1 MSAQATS
8 LRPQQVEPR
17 SLGELAAFLGA
28 APPAGSDAALPIS
41 GVTLASNAVLP
52 GDVFFALP
60 GVKVHGAKY
69 AATAVTAGAT
79 AIVTD
84 AAGAT
89 SLKQLGVPV
98 LVIAE
103 PRAQLGRTASW
114 VYRSADANLEIFGVT
129 GTNGKTSVVYLLAAV
144 LDQLGV
150 SAGLSST
157 AERRFPGHVE
167 VSALTTPEAS
177 DVHALLAR
185 MAEAGVHS
193 VAMEVSAH
201 ATAHHRVDAVHFAAV
216 GFTNFSQDH
225 LDDFGSMEQYFAAKR
240 ALFTPEYA
248 DRGVI
253 VIDDD
258 GGEQLAQQA
267 PIPVVTISA
276 KGAAADWH
284 VRVTQVTAM
293 STRFELTGPQDEQLS
308 TTVPVVGDYMA
319 TNAALAIVMLVS
331 AGHPFESIA
340 AVLQRDGGI
349 NAYIPGRTEMVS
361 GESGPAF
368 YVDYGHTTEAF
379 RSTLAALR
387 TVTPGKLIMVFGA
400 DGDRD
405 STKRQAMGCAAAEG
419 ADVVIVTDFH
429 PRSEDPAAI
438 RATLLEGARGAKS
451 SADIRE
457 IASQQEA
464 VRAAI
469 AMAGAGDTIL
479 YAGPGHENY
488 REVNGEKIPYDARAD
503 VRSALSDAGFPPRA
517 AAGQGGSR

>member
-1 MSAQATS
+1 MSAQATT

-17 SLGELAAFLGA
+17 SLGELASFLGA
-28 APPAGSDAALPIS
+28 ELPKGADAALRIS
-41 GVTLASNAVLP
+41 GVTVSSHSVRP
-52 GDVFFALP
+52 GDAFFALP

-69 AATAVTAGAT
+69 AQDAVAAGAS

-89 SLKQLGVPV
+89 SLEQLGAPV
-98 LVIAE
+98 LVIAD
-103 PRAQLGRTASW
+103 PRAHLGRTASW
-114 VYRSADANLEIFGVT
+114 VYRSADAHLEIFGVT
-129 GTNGKTSVVYLLAAV
+129 GTNGKTSVVYLLAAI

-150 SAGLSST
+150 STGLSST

-185 MAEAGVHS
+185 MAEAGVRS
-193 VAMEVSAH
+193 VALEVSAH
-201 ATAHHRVDAVHFAAV
+201 ATAHNRVDAVHFAAV

-225 LDDFGSMEQYFAAKR
+225 LDDFGSMEHYFAAKR

-248 DRGVI
+248 DRGVV
-253 VIDDD
+253 VIDDA
-258 GGEQLAQQA
+258 GGQQLARESQ
-267 PIPVVTISA
+267 IPLVTISA
-276 KGAAADWH
+276 TGADAHWH
-284 VRVTQVTAM
+284 VRVTEATPM
-293 STRFELTGPQDEQLS
+293 STGFELTGPQGELLA

-319 TNAALAIVMLVS
+319 TNAALAIVMLVT
-331 AGHPFESIA
+331 AGYSLQDIA
-340 AVLQRDGGI
+340 AVLERDNGI
-349 NAYIPGRTEMVS
+349 NVYIPGRTELVS

-387 TVTPGKLIMVFGA
+387 SVTPGNLIMVFGA

-405 STKRQAMGCAAAEG
+405 STKRQAMGRVAAEG
-419 ADVVIVTDFH
+419 ADVVIITDFH

-438 RATLLEGARGAKS
+438 RAALLEGASTAKT

-457 IASQQEA
+457 IASQEEA

-479 YAGPGHENY
+479 FAGPGHENY
-488 REVNGEKIPYDARAD
+488 REVAGEKIPYDARDD
-503 VRSALSDAGFPPRA
+503 VRSALTDAGFPPRA
-517 AAGQGGSR
+517 AAGSGGAQ